1 MLIGISPLLTGEL
14 LHHLDEMGHS
24 DSVVIADAHFPS
36 ARLARR
42 FVDIP
47 IEDLPTMV
55 AMIRTVL
62 PLDDCPAVDLMQ
74 SSTNEIEAVQLAA
87 LAAAGVER
95 EDARMLER
103 FAFYDLA
110 REAFLV
116 VRTSE
121 TRGYGNVILRK
132 GIVTQG

>member
-1 MLIGISPLLTGEL
+1 VLIGISPLLTGEL

-24 DSVVIADAHFPS
+24 DSVVIADAHFRS

-47 IEDLPTMV
+47 IEGLPTMV

-74 SSTNEIEAVQLAA
+74 SSTNDIEAVQLAA

-110 REAFLV
+110 SVAGRKSSSGE
-116 VRTSE
+116 VRAS
-121 TRGYGNVILRK
+121 RG
-132 GIVTQG
+132 